1 MPVRLDFSEDTAGA
15 VTGISIA
22 DVDAGGSVVTL
33 TLAVPAGTLAA
44 LNANGVTVTGSGS
57 GTLVLTA
64 SIADINA
71 FIAASRVSY
80 LSAPNANGDVTLTA
94 TVNDLGNTG
103 SGGALPPATRSSC
116 ASRRSTTRPS
126 SPCRPASA

>member
-1 MPVRLDFSEDTAGA
+1 M
-15 VTGISIA
+15 
-22 DVDAGGSVVTL
+22 DAGGSVVTL

-57 GTLVLTA
+57 GTLVLTG

-103 SGGALPPATRSSC
+103 SGGALSASDTVVLRIAAVNDAPVITAPSSISLTEDTVPASSP
-116 ASRRSTTRPS
+116 ASR
-126 SPCRPASA
+126 